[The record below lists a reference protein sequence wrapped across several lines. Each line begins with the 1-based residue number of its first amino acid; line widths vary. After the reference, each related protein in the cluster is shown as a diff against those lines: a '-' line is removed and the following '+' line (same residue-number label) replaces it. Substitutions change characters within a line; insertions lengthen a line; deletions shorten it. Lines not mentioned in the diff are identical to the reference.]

1 MSTKAQQIRLAII
14 GGRDFTNYEY
24 MKNSLAKLAQ
34 DVTIIQV
41 VSGGARGADSL
52 GEQWAN
58 EQNIPINIF
67 PAQWEKYGRS
77 AGFRRNKDIINNCD
91 MVAAFWDGQS
101 RGTENSIQLAKEQRK
116 PVRIFKY

>member
-1 MSTKAQQIRLAII
+1 MSTKAQQIKLAII

-34 DVTIIQV
+34 EITIIQV